1 MQNQTHITAQA
12 IRYIEGHL
20 NGKLELETVA
30 AALHY
35 SKFYLHRCFT
45 KTVGLTVHDYVQRRQ
60 LTQAAKFLVFSRKPI
75 LEIALMSGYESQ
87 QAFTGRFKALYKMTP
102 GDFREAEAFY
112 PLQLELH
119 LKELPAA
126 MDCAREAI
134 HFAGPED
141 MEDWMELV
149 RLTVDGYPCLDQVE
163 YRARLRQ
170 YIASERALILRDGG
184 LLIGAM
190 GFSTEPGSIDYLAIH
205 PQYRHQGLAQRFLD
219 CLSNGLLRGQ
229 TITVTTFRAGDRA
242 DTGYREE
249 YHRMG
254 FVERELLVEY
264 GYPVQRFVFP
274 PENKRE
280 ASDG

>member
-119 LKELPAA
+119 LK
-126 MDCAREAI
+126 
-134 HFAGPED
+134 
-141 MEDWMELV
+141 
-149 RLTVDGYPCLDQVE
+149 
-163 YRARLRQ
+163 
-170 YIASERALILRDGG
+170 
-184 LLIGAM
+184 
-190 GFSTEPGSIDYLAIH
+190 
-205 PQYRHQGLAQRFLD
+205 
-219 CLSNGLLRGQ
+219 
-229 TITVTTFRAGDRA
+229 DRKS
-242 DTGYREE
+242 
-249 YHRMG
+249 
-254 FVERELLVEY
+254 VV
-264 GYPVQRFVFP
+264 
-274 PENKRE
+274 
-280 ASDG
+280 